1 MHIFT
6 DGSTASRVEK
16 ARRVLR
22 KLTEP
27 SAYFHDDGYPR
38 HDRIKND
45 AAAVLEVLDGM
56 HGLLL
61 LALYHHQ
68 GGSSPVGQPIRRA
81 EARWYCLSREGMA
94 RLCTCEEDAKIEAAN
109 AQQNYPL
116 NGPYRAVQMVD
127 SAHVTDLLAAPDS
140 GAGLKA

>member
-45 AAAVLEVLDGM
+45 AAAALEVLDGM

-81 EARWYCLSREGMA
+81 LGIGEHDHMTPEQIEL
-94 RLCTCEEDAKIEAAN
+94 AK
-109 AQQNYPL
+109 
-116 NGPYRAVQMVD
+116 
-127 SAHVTDLLAAPDS
+127 
-140 GAGLKA
+140 GAGSLPFNAIYTARPAV